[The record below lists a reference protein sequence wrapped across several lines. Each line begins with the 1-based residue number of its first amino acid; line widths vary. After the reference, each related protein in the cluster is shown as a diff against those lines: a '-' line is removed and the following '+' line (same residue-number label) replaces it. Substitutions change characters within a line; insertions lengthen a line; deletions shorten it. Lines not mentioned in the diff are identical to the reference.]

1 MDIPPGTKS
10 ESFEN
15 GIPAFPKHSA
25 DRSSSNTIVTM
36 IKDLNLSKNRIHP
49 SRLKEDKE
57 ANDFLIEG
65 IIMIVFVI
73 SRMLMFLRTSH
84 SNFIDSMYPVFYVS
98 RY

>member
-1 MDIPPGTKS
+1 MNGISHDVDIPHDKKS
-10 ESFEN
+10 ASFEN

-25 DRSSSNTIVTM
+25 DSSSSNTIVTM

-73 SRMLMFLRTSH
+73 SRMF
-84 SNFIDSMYPVFYVS
+84 
-98 RY
+98 

>member
-10 ESFEN
+10 EWFEN

-36 IKDLNLSKNRIHP
+36 IKDLNSSKNRIHP
-49 SRLKEDKE
+49 SSRKEDKE

-65 IIMIVFVI
+65 IIMIA
-73 SRMLMFLRTSH
+73 
-84 SNFIDSMYPVFYVS
+84 FYIQGCL
-98 RY
+98 